1 MVSIALAYAI
11 RREEPEDFQ
20 NEFAVGYCGRAS
32 DDFWGSGVGRI
43 ELEHA
48 KIAQHAHTN
57 KREQINA
64 GLVDLTKSLAH
75 ILIASGLVEG
85 PRMAKRKPKI
95 IRKPVAPPIN
105 EW

>member
-1 MVSIALAYAI
+1 MQYVEKNPRIFRTNLRWGIA
-11 RREEPEDFQ
+11 D
-20 NEFAVGYCGRAS
+20 
-32 DDFWGSGVGRI
+32 WGSGVGRI

-95 IRKPVAPPIN
+95 IRKPVAPPVN